1 MLEFADGL
9 IGIAFGLANFDL
21 SEQEPLVNSRIAAF
35 EKLVYA
41 SCAFGVISS
50 LVVFK
55 GSSEVAYT
63 IVGAVI
69 GVALA
74 WLAARKGA
82 GWAAWLLILMAVV
95 STVGIVGALLG
106 VTAITQAL
114 FTQKPDGLE
123 LAIEGIET
131 VCLVAASYFYLTA
144 RTGAEA

>member
-1 MLEFADGL
+1 M
-9 IGIAFGLANFDL
+9 
-21 SEQEPLVNSRIAAF
+21 NSRIAAF

>member
-1 MLEFADGL
+1 M

>member
-1 MLEFADGL
+1 L

>member
-1 MLEFADGL
+1 MSR
-9 IGIAFGLANFDL
+9 IAASRAKLKLD
-21 SEQEPLVNSRIAAF
+21 EQEPLVNSRIAAF

-63 IVGAVI
+63 IVGA
-69 GVALA
+69 ALA

-82 GWAAWLLILMAVV
+82 GWAAWLLILMSVV
-95 STVGIVGALLG
+95 SAVGIAGALFG
-106 VTAITQAL
+106 VTPITQAL

-123 LAIEGIET
+123 LAIECVET
-131 VCLVAASYFYLTA
+131 ACLVAACYFYLTA
-144 RTGAEA
+144 RRGETA

>member
-1 MLEFADGL
+1 M

-41 SCAFGVISS
+41 SCAFGVVSS

-55 GSSEVAYT
+55 GASEVAYT
-63 IVGAVI
+63 IVGAAV

-74 WLAARKGA
+74 WLAARKEA

-95 STVGIVGALLG
+95 STVGIVGALFG
-106 VTAITQAL
+106 VTSITQAL

-123 LAIEGIET
+123 LAIECVET
-131 VCLVAASYFYLTA
+131 ACLVAASYFYLTV
-144 RTGAEA
+144 RKGGAA

>member
-1 MLEFADGL
+1 M
-9 IGIAFGLANFDL
+9 
-21 SEQEPLVNSRIAAF
+21 NSRIAAF

-63 IVGAVI
+63 IVGAAI
-69 GVALA
+69 GAALA

-95 STVGIVGALLG
+95 SAVGIAGALFG
-106 VTAITQAL
+106 VTPITQAL

-123 LAIEGIET
+123 LAIECVET
-131 VCLVAASYFYLTA
+131 ACLVAACYFYLTA
-144 RTGAEA
+144 RRGETA

>member
-1 MLEFADGL
+1 MSR
-9 IGIAFGLANFDL
+9 IAASRAKLKLD
-21 SEQEPLVNSRIAAF
+21 EQEPLVNSRIAAF

-63 IVGAVI
+63 IVGAAI
-69 GVALA
+69 GAALA

-82 GWAAWLLILMAVV
+82 GWAAWLLILMSVV
-95 STVGIVGALLG
+95 SAVGIAGALFG

-123 LAIEGIET
+123 LAIECVET
-131 VCLVAASYFYLTA
+131 ACLVAACYFYLTA
-144 RTGAEA
+144 RRGETA

>member
-1 MLEFADGL
+1 M
-9 IGIAFGLANFDL
+9 
-21 SEQEPLVNSRIAAF
+21 NSRIAAF

-63 IVGAVI
+63 IVGAAI
-69 GVALA
+69 GAALA

-82 GWAAWLLILMAVV
+82 GWSAWLLILMSVV
-95 STVGIVGALLG
+95 SAVGIAGALFG

-123 LAIEGIET
+123 LAIECVET
-131 VCLVAASYFYLTA
+131 ACLVAACYFYLTA
-144 RTGAEA
+144 RRGETA

>member
-1 MLEFADGL
+1 MNR
-9 IGIAFGLANFDL
+9 IAASRAKLKL
-21 SEQEPLVNSRIAAF
+21 VEQEPLVNSRIAAF

-63 IVGAVI
+63 IVGAAI
-69 GVALA
+69 GAALA

-95 STVGIVGALLG
+95 SAVGIAGALFG
-106 VTAITQAL
+106 VTPITQAL

-123 LAIEGIET
+123 LAIECVET
-131 VCLVAASYFYLTA
+131 ACLVAASYFYLTV
-144 RTGAEA
+144 RKGGAA

>member
-1 MLEFADGL
+1 MNR
-9 IGIAFGLANFDL
+9 IAASRAKLKLG
-21 SEQEPLVNSRIAAF
+21 EQEPLVNSRIAAF

-63 IVGAVI
+63 IVGAAI
-69 GVALA
+69 GAALA

-95 STVGIVGALLG
+95 SAVGIAGALFG

-123 LAIEGIET
+123 LAIECVET
-131 VCLVAASYFYLTA
+131 ACLVAACYFYLTA
-144 RTGAEA
+144 RRGETA